1 MKRYLALAVVAPLIG
16 TWATVRARLPQSD
29 DDVRLN
35 VVVSDTG
42 NLRSDGKGA
51 YITGKDHI
59 AAWLNPTRWPAM
71 SFDIC
76 MNWPFAKYP
85 GLGSDT
91 ASRPSGTAG
100 DRTLLHRMTDPVPGA
115 GGRPRGVFSGPGGSN
130 DVALA
135 KPLTTT
141 VRSLTDLAVG
151 ASVSAQSAEVR
162 FCNADCSEYYSVI
175 FGEKSAFG
183 YPKIHG
189 AGTTRPIVTRTSAR
203 TWTIN
208 FPPGT
213 MGRLWNRS
221 GDVTDLGLYYYQG
234 QLALQ
239 RQ

>member
-1 MKRYLALAVVAPLIG
+1 MATGSSQADTNEEPRMKRYLALAVVAPLIG

-51 YITGKDHI
+51 YVTGKDHI
-59 AAWLNPTRWPAM
+59 AAWLNPARWPAM

-91 ASRPSGTAG
+91 APRPSGTAG

-115 GGRPRGVFSGPGGSN
+115 GGTPRGVFTGPGGSN

-141 VRSLTDLAVG
+141 VRSFTDLAVG
-151 ASVSAQSAEVR
+151 ASVSPQSAEVR

-175 FGEKSAFG
+175 FGGEERLRVSQDPWCRHHTADR
-183 YPKIHG
+183 HANVDQDVDHQLRLARG
-189 AGTTRPIVTRTSAR
+189 ADCGTAVET
-203 TWTIN
+203 
-208 FPPGT
+208 
-213 MGRLWNRS
+213 
-221 GDVTDLGLYYYQG
+221 
-234 QLALQ
+234 
-239 RQ
+239 